1 MKAGKTKSFS
11 AKLSA
16 GFLIVIGLALAAR
29 AVAQTTVPVGHSTI
43 HGRAIYQD
51 TERPIRR
58 ARVVLLPAEGMLQSH
73 SSVTDIQG
81 EFTFK
86 NIPAGVYQVVVDSPG
101 NLYGFSQ
108 RDQKGKP
115 TEVTVDGTS
124 SAEILVRAERGGA
137 ITGKISYPDG
147 EPAVGAQINVF
158 IKQGKRWSHAPIIPN
173 SSQTDDRGIYRIY
186 SLQPGEYVVSVI
198 EQSLI
203 IEEREGGSM
212 QTVGNKSLN
221 PYYYADASS
230 LKSARIIQVEAG
242 REVNNVNITLAERAT
257 YKVAGTIVAGGKPLS
272 GAYLRLEPHDEGLG
286 GPTLDRP
293 YGIPAR
299 ADKDGR
305 WVFPEVPDG
314 TYEIQLDPTS
324 DQFNERSQDGGNESR
339 PKFIRQPLRVSV
351 AGGDVSDLILSMSLG
366 GRISGSITVEGDKPL
381 PSSLDVFATLL
392 RSDRSEYTASGR
404 VDGQSKGAFLIQGV
418 AAGENTLKVKVW
430 QGGYYA
436 KSITWNT
443 RDLLRQPLKL
453 SEGGEL
459 KDVRI
464 ILSAEVG
471 QLAGHLI
478 SGEDKKPLSGTPLML
493 VPADEMRW
501 TRMDSFLFA
510 YTDKQGAFK
519 VTGPPGEYVLLVQPP
534 RENQISPLEYV
545 RTRAPTATRVTL
557 KTGEPGS
564 VEVVAPMP

>member
-1 MKAGKTKSFS
+1 MKAGKTKSFFT
-11 AKLSA
+11 KLSA
-16 GFLIVIGLALAAR
+16 GFLIVIALGLAAR
-29 AVAQTTVPVGHSTI
+29 AVPQTAAPAGHSTI

-101 NLYGFSQ
+101 NLYGFPH
-108 RDQKGKP
+108 RDQKRKP

-124 SAEILVRAERGGA
+124 SAEVVVRADHGGA

-158 IKQGKRWSHAPIIPN
+158 VKEGQRWSHAPIIPN

-203 IEEREGGSM
+203 IEERESGSM

-221 PYYYADASS
+221 PYFYADASNF
-230 LKSARIIQVEAG
+230 KGARIIQVEAG
-242 REVNNVNITLAERAT
+242 REVSNVNITLAERAT
-257 YKVAGTIVAGGKPLS
+257 YKVAGTIVAGGKPLA
-272 GAYLRLEPHDEGLG
+272 GAYLRLGPRDEGLS
-286 GPTLDRP
+286 GPTLVRP

-299 ADKDGR
+299 ADKDGQ

-314 TYEIQLDPTS
+314 TYEIELDSTA
-324 DQFNERSQDGGNESR
+324 DQFNERSQDGNESR
-339 PKFIRQPLRVSV
+339 SKFIRQPLRVSV
-351 AGGDVSDLILSMSLG
+351 AGGDVSDLIISLSLG
-366 GRISGSITVEGDKPL
+366 GRISGSIIVEGDKPL
-381 PSSLDVFATLL
+381 PRSLDVFSTLL

-404 VDGQSKGAFLIQGV
+404 VDAQSKGAFLIQGV
-418 AAGENTLKVKVW
+418 AAGENTLKVNVW
-430 QGGYYA
+430 NGGYYA
-436 KSITWNT
+436 KSITWNS
-443 RDLLRQPLKL
+443 RDLLRQPLKIP
-453 SEGGEL
+453 EGGEL

-471 QLAGHLI
+471 RLAGHLI

-501 TRMDSFLFA
+501 ARIDSFLFA
-510 YTDKQGAFK
+510 FADKQGAFK
-519 VTGPPGEYVLLVQPP
+519 VTGPPGEYILLVQPP
-534 RENQISPLEYV
+534 RENQISPFEYV
-545 RTRAPTATRVTL
+545 RTHAPTGTRVTL
-557 KTGEPGS
+557 KTGEPGD

>member
-1 MKAGKTKSFS
+1 MKSGKTKSFF
-11 AKLSA
+11 AKLFA

-29 AVAQTTVPVGHSTI
+29 AVPQTTAPAGHSTI
-43 HGRAIYQD
+43 HGRAIYRD

-58 ARVVLLPAEGMLQSH
+58 ARVVLIPAEGMSQSH

-147 EPAVGAQINVF
+147 EPVVGAQINVF

-173 SSQTDDRGIYRIY
+173 GSQTDDRGIYRIY
-186 SLQPGEYVVSVI
+186 SLLPGEYVVSVI

-203 IEEREGGSM
+203 IEERESGSM

-221 PYYYADASS
+221 PYYYADASN
-230 LKSARIIQVEAG
+230 LNSAKVIQVEAG

-257 YKVAGTIVAGGKPLS
+257 YKVAGMIVAGGKPLS
-272 GAYLRLEPHDEGLG
+272 GAYLRLEPRDEGLG

-299 ADKDGR
+299 ADKDGQ
-305 WVFPEVPDG
+305 WVFPDVPDG
-314 TYEIQLDPTS
+314 TYEIQLDPTA
-324 DQFNERSQDGGNESR
+324 DQFNERSQDGGNERRS
-339 PKFIRQPLRVSV
+339 KFIRQPLRVSV
-351 AGGDVSDLILSMSLG
+351 AGGDVSDLILSLSLG
-366 GRISGSITVEGDKPL
+366 GRISGNITVEGDKPL
-381 PSSLDVFATLL
+381 PGSLDVFSTLL

-404 VDGQSKGAFLIQGV
+404 VDAQSKGAFLIQGV
-418 AAGENTLKVKVW
+418 AAGENTLKVNVW
-430 QGGYYA
+430 NGGYYA
-436 KSITWNT
+436 KSITWNS
-443 RDLLRQPLKL
+443 RDLQRQPLKI

-478 SGEDKKPLSGTPLML
+478 SEDKKPLSGTPLML
-493 VPADEMRW
+493 VPADETRW
-501 TRMDSFLFA
+501 TRIDSFLFA

-519 VTGPPGEYVLLVQPP
+519 VTGPPGEYILLVQPP
-534 RENQISPLEYV
+534 SENQISPLEYV
-545 RTRAPTATRVTL
+545 RTHAPTGTRVTL
-557 KTGEPGS
+557 KTGEPGN
-564 VEVVAPMP
+564 VEVVVPMP